1 MYVDIPGVRGQTRP
15 VPAVLRT
22 AFARVLLLG
31 VFLIPIGLSSL
42 RGLTHVLTCRDQVAA
57 PFQVI
62 IVEGE
67 AVVTSAEVLTP
78 GGPAL
83 VCGGLDLE
91 LTAATRPGGVV
102 EVTVPIRNATD
113 ADWYGSVQLDV
124 AGIRLPVDLGRVDA
138 GETRRR
144 RVELRLP
151 EGTTE
156 FSGTLLVG
164 P

>member
-1 MYVDIPGVRGQTRP
+1 M
-15 VPAVLRT
+15 PAAFRT

-42 RGLTHVLTCRDQVAA
+42 RGLTHLLTCREQVAA

-62 IVEGE
+62 IVDGQ

-78 GGPAL
+78 GEEAL
-83 VCGGLDLE
+83 ICGGLDLE
-91 LTAATRPGGVV
+91 LTAATRPDGIV
-102 EVTVPIRNATD
+102 EVTVPISNRTD

-124 AGIRLPVDLGRVDA
+124 AGIRVPVDLGRVDA

-151 EGTTE
+151 DGTTE